1 MSPPWSGKDCI
12 VRAVRV
18 TSPPTLPGLGR
29 RDAVGC
35 NMETARYKAIY
46 GDFGQLGGG
55 GSARAAEGAVIPADE
70 RVVEI
75 GARHCAAGR

>member
-46 GDFGQLGGG
+46 GDFGQLGGVGAGPGATG
-55 GSARAAEGAVIPADE
+55 G
-70 RVVEI
+70 
-75 GARHCAAGR
+75 